1 MHNFWYKGE
10 LEMGVKIF
18 KCPNCGG
25 ELQLDENFKKG
36 FCIYCGSPV
45 SIESDAPNVEETIA
59 KINEERVKKLET
71 LKQAADYDGMFDEC
85 QSILSTDSSCG
96 IACAYAG
103 VCHCSRSK

>member
-36 FCIYCGSPV
+36 FCIY
-45 SIESDAPNVEETIA
+45 
-59 KINEERVKKLET
+59 
-71 LKQAADYDGMFDEC
+71 
-85 QSILSTDSSCG
+85 
-96 IACAYAG
+96 
-103 VCHCSRSK
+103 